1 MEFAEAKAW
10 LDGRQETRWKL
21 GLTRMEAVLAA
32 VGDPHVGLPAVHVA
46 GTNGKG
52 SFCAM
57 LEAALRGAGLKT
69 GLTTSPHLHTPLERI
84 RVDGKPVSGADFA
97 RHLARLKRTEP
108 EEATYFELVTAAA
121 FMQFRQ
127 ERVDVAVVETGL
139 GGALDATNVLP
150 EPLLTVVTSI
160 AYDHQ
165 QHLGDTLELIAGEK
179 AGILKPGAP
188 FLCGEDDP
196 APLRVL
202 AARARKVG
210 ARMRGAPAPL
220 ARLREDWERGT
231 QEAATV
237 GGTRVRVPLLGDAA
251 LKNAALVVAALEEL
265 NGRRLSFDR
274 AAALKGL
281 STAVWPCR
289 FQVLP
294 LGGGRRVVLDGAH
307 NEAAMTAFADT
318 WSRSP
323 FSGQDPLIVMGVL
336 ADKDW
341 ERLADLAAPLA
352 GRFIATAPPSPRA
365 LDAGRLAEALRRR
378 GAREVRV
385 EPNPVA
391 AVAALAEDSAPAGA
405 VVGSFYL
412 AGFALGEL
420 SRVPA

>member
-32 VGDPHVGLPAVHVA
+32 VGDPQAGLPAVHVA

-84 RVDGKPVSGADFA
+84 RIDGKPVSGPDFA

-121 FMQFRQ
+121 FMHFRQ
-127 ERVDVAVVETGL
+127 ARVDVAVVETGL

-160 AYDHQ
+160 GYDHQ

-179 AGILKPGAP
+179 AGILKPRVP
-188 FLCGEDDP
+188 FLCGEEDP
-196 APLRVL
+196 VPLRVL
-202 AARARKVG
+202 AAQARKVG
-210 ARMRGAPAPL
+210 ARLRRAPPPL
-220 ARLREDWERGT
+220 KRLREDWLRGA
-231 QEAATV
+231 QEAVTA
-237 GGTRVRVPLLGDAA
+237 GGTRLRVPLLGDAA
-251 LKNAALVVAALEEL
+251 LRNAALVVAALEEL
-265 NGRRLSFDR
+265 NGRRLSFDMG
-274 AAALKGL
+274 AALRGL
-281 STAVWPCR
+281 SGAVWPAR

-294 LGGGRRVVLDGAH
+294 LEGGRHAVLDGAH
-307 NEAAMTAFADT
+307 NEAAMSAFSDT
-318 WSRSP
+318 WRRSP
-323 FSGQDPLIVMGVL
+323 FSAHDPLVVIGVL

-341 ERLADLAAPLA
+341 ETLANLAAPLS
-352 GRFIATAPPSPRA
+352 GRFVATAPPSPRA
-365 LDAGRLAEALRRR
+365 LDAHRLAEALRRR
-378 GAREVRV
+378 GARDVRV
-385 EPNPVA
+385 EPNPSA
-391 AVAALAEDSAPAGA
+391 AVAALAEDASPAGA

-412 AGFALGEL
+412 AGLALAEL
-420 SRVPA
+420 GRVPA